1 MPNAELISTCQRRR
15 TTESGKRSGMQ
26 ANAVPTSIPPPMPCK
41 PRASTRNSMLLA
53 APHSTDAAVNTT
65 IDAITNGLRP

>member
-1 MPNAELISTCQRRR
+1 MH
-15 TTESGKRSGMQ
+15 

-41 PRASTRNSMLLA
+41 PRASTRKSMLLA
-53 APHSTDAAVNTT
+53 SPQSTDATVKTT